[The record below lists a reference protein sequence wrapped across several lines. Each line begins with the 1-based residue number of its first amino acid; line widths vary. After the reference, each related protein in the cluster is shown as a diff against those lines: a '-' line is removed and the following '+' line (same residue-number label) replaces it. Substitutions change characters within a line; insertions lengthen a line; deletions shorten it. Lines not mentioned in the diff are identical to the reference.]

1 MANGKPYFLCDKNVS
16 KMIQRLFRRVQTSQA
31 TTMEGYLSR
40 RSGWLITGTQKK
52 HWYYVRDNQI
62 CYRRSQSRDAA
73 EEAVLLEGDLRL
85 CVVRP
90 MTKKSSFEVISPS
103 KSTVLEA
110 ASEEV
115 AKAWIKS
122 LEESIKAAH
131 SQTVE
136 GTYSTGKSATKVAE
150 KSQVDE
156 EDEKEAGKNMAK
168 QES

>member
-1 MANGKPYFLCDKNVS
+1 
-16 KMIQRLFRRVQTSQA
+16 
-31 TTMEGYLSR
+31 MEGYLSR
-40 RSGWLITGTQKK
+40 RSGWHITGTKKK

-62 CYRRSQSRDAA
+62 CYRRSKNIDAA

-103 KSTVLEA
+103 RSTVLEA
-110 ASEEV
+110 ASEDV
-115 AKAWIKS
+115 AMTWIKS

-131 SQTVE
+131 SQTVD
-136 GTYSTGKSATKVAE
+136 GIYSTGKSAAKVAE
-150 KSQVDE
+150 KSKVDE

-168 QES
+168 QAS